1 VKYEGVIGVGII
13 IVSEGGAYERG
24 LIHGRFAR
32 PFIKENVRT
41 FYRALASLGVT
52 RDNLLSILGGRVEE
66 MDDEFYDYVRG
77 LADGSGISNQ
87 DLLAMNMFKPMFFPD
102 ECTVMIAMRDSTLNG
117 STLVL
122 KNSDKIGS
130 EKFVGER
137 FYRNKEINIVVFEKP
152 DSGNR
157 FIGVAAAGE
166 AGLKMGMNERGVMVG
181 TNIAR
186 TLELKSMK
194 VDVTQMR
201 ALDRAWLAREGVMKA
216 DNAKSAVQIVSRF
229 LVDRPMATPG
239 NLEFVDRDEGYVIEG
254 SYNMLAIET
263 FKEGVHVRTNR
274 FQILERLNDPGDI
287 SSYVRYIRG
296 MELLNENKGKINAE
310 KMIEF
315 SQDHK
320 HGPGLNSICRH
331 SGDFRDETSLSSAV
345 MEVKADN
352 ECIFYVALG
361 KPCKAWRDKEGHTVI
376 NLRDPPDKVSEGF
389 YNGTVF
395 KKFYEE

>member
-1 VKYEGVIGVGII
+1 MK
-13 IVSEGGAYERG
+13 IVVASEGGAYERG

-32 PFIKENVRT
+32 LYIRENITT
-41 FYRALASLGVT
+41 FYQMLTFFGIT
-52 RDNLLSILGGRVEE
+52 RNNLLSILEGKVEGV
-66 MDDEFYDYVRG
+66 DDEFYDYVRG
-77 LADGSGISNQ
+77 LADGSGISYR
-87 DLLAMNMFKPMFFPD
+87 DLLAMNIFRPVFFPD
-102 ECTVMIAMRDSTLNG
+102 ECTVMIAMKDSTLNG

-130 EKFVGER
+130 EKFVGEQ
-137 FYRNKEINIVVFEKP
+137 FYKNKEINVVVFEKP
-152 DSGNR
+152 DSGNK

-166 AGLKMGMNERGVMVG
+166 VGLKMGMNEKGVMVG

-186 TLELKSMK
+186 TLGLRSIK
-194 VDVTQMR
+194 VDLTQIR
-201 ALDRAWLAREGVMKA
+201 ALDRAWLAREGITKA
-216 DNAKSAVQIVSRF
+216 NNAKDATQIVSSL
-229 LVDRPMATPG
+229 LVNRPMATPG
-239 NLEFVDRDEGYVIEG
+239 NLEFVDRDEGYIIEG

-263 FKEGVHVRTNR
+263 FRDGVHARTNR
-274 FQILERLNDPGDI
+274 FQILERLNDPGDV
-287 SSYVRYIRG
+287 SSYVRYIRS
-296 MELLNENKGKINAE
+296 MELLNENKEKIDAA

-331 SGDFRDETSLSSAV
+331 SEDFRDETSLSSAV
-345 MEVKADN
+345 MEVRADN

-376 NLRDPPDKVSEGF
+376 NLKDSPGQVSEGF

>member
-1 VKYEGVIGVGII
+1 MK
-13 IVSEGGAYERG
+13 IVVASEGGAYERG

-32 PFIKENVRT
+32 LYIRENITT
-41 FYRALASLGVT
+41 FYQMLTFFGIT
-52 RDNLLSILGGRVEE
+52 RNNLLSILEGKVEGV
-66 MDDEFYDYVRG
+66 DDEFYDYVRG
-77 LADGSGISNQ
+77 LADGSGISYR
-87 DLLAMNMFKPMFFPD
+87 DLLAMNIFRPVFFPD
-102 ECTVMIAMRDSTLNG
+102 ECTVMIAMKDSTLNG

-130 EKFVGER
+130 EKFVGEQ
-137 FYRNKEINIVVFEKP
+137 FYKNKEINVVVFEKP
-152 DSGNR
+152 DSGNK

-166 AGLKMGMNERGVMVG
+166 VGLKMGMNEKGVMVG

-186 TLELKSMK
+186 TLELRSIK
-194 VDVTQMR
+194 VDLTQIR
-201 ALDRAWLAREGVMKA
+201 ALDRAWLAREGITKA
-216 DNAKSAVQIVSRF
+216 NNAKDATQIVSSL
-229 LVDRPMATPG
+229 LVNRPMATPG
-239 NLEFVDRDEGYVIEG
+239 NLEFVDRDEGYIIEG

-263 FKEGVHVRTNR
+263 FRDGVHARTNR
-274 FQILERLNDPGDI
+274 FQILERLNDPGDV
-287 SSYVRYIRG
+287 SSYVRYIRS
-296 MELLNENKGKINAE
+296 MELLNENKEKIDAA

-331 SGDFRDETSLSSAV
+331 SEDFRDETSLSSAV
-345 MEVKADN
+345 MEVRADN

-376 NLRDPPDKVSEGF
+376 NLKDSPGQVSEGF